1 MTMSRRG
8 LIAATALSVL
18 AASRGWSQ
26 APQPEPAP
34 PVSTRT
40 PLRTRFAG
48 QFTGDFDAMLDR
60 RLIRLVVPYS
70 PTAFFED
77 KGTIYGTA
85 ANGAQLFEHWINKTF
100 ALGAR
105 PLTVPLTPVSRDKL
119 FDTLLAGDGD
129 IAAGDITVTEERRKK
144 VAFSA
149 PVIGNVREIVIT
161 GEDIPELDSAEA
173 LSGKEVAVQRRED
186 CPSARAHQNA
196 EHELEFFDRRSPAC
210 EHQTEAQQA
219 TTRQKDGRGPNRS
232 KTMPQPKLAR
242 PMTMKLNV
250 IASEISAR
258 DQPVPADIGCR
269 NTGSEKIEPIATQ
282 PIKPPAAT
290 ITQR

>member
-105 PLTVPLTPVSRDKL
+105 PLTVPLTPVSRDTAINGTVNGRARSAKV
-119 FDTLLAGDGD
+119 LLTQSAKSCAPL
-129 IAAGDITVTEERRKK
+129 AA
-144 VAFSA
+144 
-149 PVIGNVREIVIT
+149 
-161 GEDIPELDSAEA
+161 
-173 LSGKEVAVQRRED
+173 
-186 CPSARAHQNA
+186 
-196 EHELEFFDRRSPAC
+196 
-210 EHQTEAQQA
+210 
-219 TTRQKDGRGPNRS
+219 
-232 KTMPQPKLAR
+232 
-242 PMTMKLNV
+242 
-250 IASEISAR
+250 
-258 DQPVPADIGCR
+258 VP
-269 NTGSEKIEPIATQ
+269 
-282 PIKPPAAT
+282 
-290 ITQR
+290 